1 MITNRVL
8 LMRGVVT
15 VLAISRSVA
24 ETNITQRQ
32 NQPSPRLLLTDGYF
46 WGYKKGG
53 ERFFFLTP
61 ALPAVNYP
69 AR

>member
-1 MITNRVL
+1 MHVHHKKGSFGAAAGKPHPHVIRKVSVVHPLMITNWVP

-32 NQPSPRLLLTDGYF
+32 NQP
-46 WGYKKGG
+46 
-53 ERFFFLTP
+53 
-61 ALPAVNYP
+61 
-69 AR
+69 

>member
-1 MITNRVL
+1 MITNWVF

-15 VLAISRSVA
+15 VLALSRSVA
-24 ETNITQRQ
+24 ETDITQRQ
-32 NQPSPRLLLTDGYF
+32 KQPSPRLLPTDGYF

-53 ERFFFLTP
+53 ERFFFLIP

-69 AR
+69 AH

>member
-1 MITNRVL
+1 MITNRVF

-15 VLAISRSVA
+15 VLALSRSVA
-24 ETNITQRQ
+24 ETNITQSQ
-32 NQPSPRLLLTDGYF
+32 NQPSPRLLLADVYF

>member
-1 MITNRVL
+1 MITNWVP

-24 ETNITQRQ
+24 ETDITQSQ
-32 NQPSPRLLLTDGYF
+32 NQPSPRLLLADVYF